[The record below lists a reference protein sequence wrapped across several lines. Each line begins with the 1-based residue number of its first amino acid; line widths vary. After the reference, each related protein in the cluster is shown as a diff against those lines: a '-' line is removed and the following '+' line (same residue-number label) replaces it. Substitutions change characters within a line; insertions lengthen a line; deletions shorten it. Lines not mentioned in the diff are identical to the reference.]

1 MKKYIS
7 NDYLSIMKRI
17 LISLV
22 VLMAFCQLSSA
33 GYIDHRGHNID
44 SLQAVV
50 NNNAKD
56 SAYFN
61 AVFNLASAY
70 RQSDP
75 HFALELSRILVNEY
89 PNHGWPRLAAAGAD
103 NISMYYRAKGVQ
115 DSALVWSLKAF
126 DFIEDMRAGGRYDED
141 KIDDEYSRCCGGIG
155 NVYCEM
161 GDYEKSIEYYL
172 KALEIFEKHNWIE
185 SKTILY
191 GNLGYLY
198 EETGD
203 FKEAGRCLLKCME
216 NAKESG
222 DSAMVA
228 FGHSQLGEYYIKTGK
243 YKKAQKEYLEADI
256 YYSTHEDEEQERRLE
271 TLDNLNVIRQAQL
284 KMYRAITALAIVAV
298 LLLTAVLILFRKSRH
313 QEKVISE
320 TSEVFEETIDSLPVP
335 KPDQDMNLNDREI
348 DILKMLADGKDS
360 KYMAEKLSLSLE
372 TIYWYRK
379 RLRVKFNTNSTTAMI
394 SEAIRRGL
402 I

>member
-1 MKKYIS
+1 
-7 NDYLSIMKRI
+7 MKRI
-17 LISLV
+17 VPSIIF
-22 VLMAFCQLSSA
+22 LMAFCHLSSA
-33 GYIDHRGHNID
+33 EYIDHRGHNID

-103 NISMYYRAKGVQ
+103 NISIYYRAKGVQ

-126 DFIEDMRAGGRYDED
+126 DFIEDMREGGRYDED

-284 KMYRAITALAIVAV
+284 KMYRTITALAIVAV
-298 LLLTAVLILFRKSRH
+298 LLLTAVLVLFRKSRH

-320 TSEVFEETIDSLPVP
+320 TSEVFEETLDSLPVP
-335 KPDQDMNLNDREI
+335 KPNQDMNLNDREI

>member
-1 MKKYIS
+1 
-7 NDYLSIMKRI
+7 MKRI
-17 LISLV
+17 VPSIIF
-22 VLMAFCQLSSA
+22 LMAFCHLSSA
-33 GYIDHRGHNID
+33 EYIDHRGHNID

-284 KMYRAITALAIVAV
+284 KMYRTITALAIVAV

>member
-1 MKKYIS
+1 
-7 NDYLSIMKRI
+7 MKRI
-17 LISLV
+17 VPSIIF
-22 VLMAFCQLSSA
+22 LMAFCHLSSA
-33 GYIDHRGHNID
+33 EYIDHRGHNID

-56 SAYFN
+56 SAYYN

-103 NISMYYRAKGVQ
+103 NISIYYRAKGVQ
-115 DSALVWSLKAF
+115 DSALMWSLKAF

-228 FGHSQLGEYYIKTGK
+228 FGHSQLGEYYIETGK

-284 KMYRAITALAIVAV
+284 KMYRTITALAIVAV

-379 RLRVKFNTNSTTAMI
+379 RLRVKFNTNSTTAII

>member
-1 MKKYIS
+1 
-7 NDYLSIMKRI
+7 MKRI
-17 LISLV
+17 VPSIIF
-22 VLMAFCQLSSA
+22 LMAFCHLSSA
-33 GYIDHRGHNID
+33 EYIDHRGHNID

-228 FGHSQLGEYYIKTGK
+228 FGHSQLGEYYIETGK

-284 KMYRAITALAIVAV
+284 KMYRTITALAIVAV

-379 RLRVKFNTNSTTAMI
+379 RLRVKFNTNSTTAII